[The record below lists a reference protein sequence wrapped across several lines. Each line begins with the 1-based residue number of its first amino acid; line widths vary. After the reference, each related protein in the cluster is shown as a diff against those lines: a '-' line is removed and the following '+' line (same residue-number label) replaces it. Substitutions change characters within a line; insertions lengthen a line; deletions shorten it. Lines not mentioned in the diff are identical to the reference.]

1 MVIQVQ
7 SWVLYQSSMMWHLCK
22 TSQSVITKVIWKVK
36 FASCSTINSMA
47 LTKTVTLN
55 QDHLKI
61 VVAVKLHLRPWLV
74 ASTLMVRQTLQF
86 WTTWPHVDN
95 ESNPPQIKK
104 AGKWPISSPRQ
115 PTSQIGWILQASQL
129 AVMQTR
135 MSSSWKD
142 ELNQRFSGRYRM
154 SPPAS
159 IA

>member
-61 VVAVKLHLRPWLV
+61 VVAVKLLPRPWPV
-74 ASTLMVRQTLQF
+74 ASTLMVHQTLQC
-86 WTTWPHVDN
+86 WAIWQLVDN

-115 PTSQIGWILQASQL
+115 PTSQIGWILQVSQL

-135 MSSSWKD
+135 MSSSWKE
-142 ELNQRFSGRYRM
+142 ELNQLSSGRYRM